1 MAKAVKK
8 YNHETNARAL
18 LALLVVLLALGILLL
33 FNSYRDNIILSGAFK
48 QFMTLSAVGAGLLLG
63 LLFLTNKEPSGKR
76 KKSR

>member
-33 FNSYRDNIILSGAFK
+33 FNSYGDNIIISGSFK
-48 QFMTLSAVGAGLLLG
+48 QFMTLSVVGAGLLLG
-63 LLFLTNKEPSGKR
+63 LLFLTNKEPSKKR